1 MPYQYVTTPL
11 MGIAYYP
18 VMILDQYVQMRA
30 PELNTALNCM
40 FMDPWRCQNKEDA
53 EFKTLNTLVKE
64 FIIDMMDSEEEEDE
78 DEEHSCSLEQDG
90 EDGSSE
96 EQCSLQQNNS
106 FKLDDSDSEKE
117 EPS

>member
-18 VMILDQYVQMRA
+18 VMILDQYIQMRA
-30 PELNTALNCM
+30 PELNTALDCM

-53 EFKTLNTLVKE
+53 EFKTLNTLLKE
-64 FIIDMMDSEEEEDE
+64 FIIDMMDSKEEDD

-90 EDGSSE
+90 EGGSSD
-96 EQCSLQQNNS
+96 EQCSL
-106 FKLDDSDSEKE
+106 
-117 EPS
+117 

>member
-18 VMILDQYVQMRA
+18 VMILDQYIQMRA
-30 PELNTALNCM
+30 PELNTALDCM

-53 EFKTLNTLVKE
+53 EFKTLNTLLKE
-64 FIIDMMDSEEEEDE
+64 FIIDMMDSKEEDD

-90 EDGSSE
+90 EGSSSD
-96 EQCSLQQNNS
+96 EQCSL
-106 FKLDDSDSEKE
+106 
-117 EPS
+117 

>member
-18 VMILDQYVQMRA
+18 VMILDQYIQMRA
-30 PELNTALNCM
+30 PELDTALDCM
-40 FMDPWRCQNKEDA
+40 FMDPWRCQNEDDA
-53 EFKTLNTLVKE
+53 EFKSLYTIAKE
-64 FIIDMMDSEEEEDE
+64 FLIDMMDSEEE

-96 EQCSLQQNNS
+96 EQCSLKQDNS
-106 FKLDDSDSEKE
+106 FKLDDSASEKE
-117 EPS
+117 ELS